1 MSRVQILLIAM
12 TLVSSGLVEAQ
23 SPQGFGNGRFTE
35 AYSVNLGA
43 NYSSMD
49 VSELNQDGIPDMVM
63 VSETL
68 NSLIYLESSAEGV
81 LQISATYDIGITI
94 QMGLVCILIVTVH
107 NTIACTTKHL
117 IHNCLRPTQHLYTT
131 VSIVKLRY
139 NWLNV
144 FKL

>member
-1 MSRVQILLIAM
+1 MKMFASEKVFPRVQIWILAM
-12 TLVSSGLVEAQ
+12 TVVSSGLVEAQ

-68 NSLIYLESSAEGV
+68 NSLIYLESNAEGF
-81 LQISATYDIGITI
+81 LQISATHDIVHPATFHK
-94 QMGLVCILIVTVH
+94 ILMID
-107 NTIACTTKHL
+107 
-117 IHNCLRPTQHLYTT
+117 
-131 VSIVKLRY
+131 
-139 NWLNV
+139 
-144 FKL
+144 